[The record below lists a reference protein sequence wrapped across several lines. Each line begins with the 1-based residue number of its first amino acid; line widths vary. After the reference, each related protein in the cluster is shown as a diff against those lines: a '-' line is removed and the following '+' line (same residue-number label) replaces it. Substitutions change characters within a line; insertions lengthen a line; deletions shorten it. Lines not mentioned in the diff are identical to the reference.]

1 VFLLSS
7 KAGGCGLNLVGANHL
22 ILFDPDWNPANDLQ
36 AMARVWRPGQ
46 QKMVYLYR
54 LLATGT
60 IEEKIWQRQIKKM
73 SLSKQIVEGEMADDG
88 GEGETKQNFTL
99 SELRDLFTYRDDTKS
114 DTHDLLNCRCAGAY
128 NKIPLHKRQAAA
140 VDELSTWEHHV
151 SVSNLKQSE
160 AIRLAAPTH
169 VTFVF
174 AKASDPAKEEIA
186 DEVEKVDIQFEVE
199 EETFGEGEKM
209 DEDD

>member
-1 VFLLSS
+1 LLSS

-73 SLSKQIVEGEMADDG
+73 TLSKQIVEGEVSAEDGEAD
-88 GEGETKQNFTL
+88 TKQNFTL
-99 SELRDLFTYRDDTKS
+99 SELRDLFTYREDTKS
-114 DTHDLLNCRCAGAY
+114 DTHDMLNCRCAGAY
-128 NKIPLHKRQAAA
+128 TKIPLHKRQAAVG

-151 SVSNLKQSE
+151 SVSTLKQSE
-160 AIRLAAPTH
+160 VLRLSAPSH

-174 AKASDPAKEEIA
+174 AKASDSAKEEIEE
-186 DEVEKVDIQFEVE
+186 EVEKVEIQFEVE
-199 EETFGEGEKM
+199 EETFNDKKEEM
-209 DEDD
+209 EEDD

>member
-54 LLATGT
+54 LLASGT

-73 SLSKQIVEGEMADDG
+73 SLSKQIVEGEVSGDDG
-88 GEGETKQNFTL
+88 ESDSKQNFTL
-99 SELRDLFTYRDDTKS
+99 SELRDLFTYREDTKS

-128 NKIPLHKRQAAA
+128 NKIPLHKRQAAG

-151 SVSNLKQSE
+151 SVNTLKQSE
-160 AIRLAAPTH
+160 VLRLSAPSH
-169 VTFVF
+169 VTLVF
-174 AKASDPAKEEIA
+174 AKASDPAKEEQN
-186 DEVEKVDIQFEVE
+186 EQVEQVAIQFEVE
-199 EETFGEGEKM
+199 EETFGDEKKM
-209 DEDD
+209 EEDD